1 LPDEKTLLL
10 RAKRQKEE
18 LELQVLRG
26 ELNRAKDIEAVMN
39 HMLGNF
45 RARFLGKIKN
55 KGEKG
60 MFGNK
65 TLAQQ
70 VNEFLTQVREREQ
83 KIQDKIASLK
93 KQDSEIKA
101 SIEEQTSNLVQYEL
115 ADDLQGQEQCNKALR
130 KLREKQIEIQE
141 LIAAYEKELGKGTHY
156 DKDLQKIRIAAK
168 KEWDNRVQQLAELRK
183 ERENIEEQIKRLQDK
198 IEELRRDIADG
209 TDPVVRSVRSIHRY
223 IDPRTGKLSSYDV
236 DRFIKAWINNED
248 TEEIFKRHEV
258 V

>member
-1 LPDEKTLLL
+1 
-10 RAKRQKEE
+10 
-18 LELQVLRG
+18 
-26 ELNRAKDIEAVMN
+26 
-39 HMLGNF
+39 
-45 RARFLGKIKN
+45 
-55 KGEKG
+55 

-65 TLAQQ
+65 TLEQQ

-101 SIEEQTSNLVQYEL
+101 SIDEFTSKLVQYEL

-130 KLREKQIEIQE
+130 ELREKQIEAQE
-141 LIAAYEKELGKGTHY
+141 LVAAYERELGKGTHY
-156 DKDLQKIRIAAK
+156 VKDLQKIRIAAK

-198 IEELRRDIADG
+198 VEELHRDIASG
-209 TDPVVRSVRSIHRY
+209 VGPVVRSVSGIHRY
-223 IDPRTGKLSSYDV
+223 IDPRTGKLSPYDV

-248 TEEIFKRHEV
+248 TEDIFKRYQLV
-258 V
+258 